1 MMSGSRLFIFLQ
13 DGDHSESWLWPI
25 LISLPVPGRPGFS
38 VSKDV
43 ALEVSLSGESLL
55 VFSHSCSFFSA
66 SVSISEK
73 YGFQFLPHMIEKEL
87 KCSSVCGTAVQ
98 ETPHV
103 ELTGH

>member
-43 ALEVSLSGESLL
+43 ALEVSLSGGVLACLLPQLFIFLSL
-55 VFSHSCSFFSA
+55 SFHFCKIWI
-66 SVSISEK
+66 SV
-73 YGFQFLPHMIEKEL
+73 P
-87 KCSSVCGTAVQ
+87 
-98 ETPHV
+98 TPHD
-103 ELTGH
+103 